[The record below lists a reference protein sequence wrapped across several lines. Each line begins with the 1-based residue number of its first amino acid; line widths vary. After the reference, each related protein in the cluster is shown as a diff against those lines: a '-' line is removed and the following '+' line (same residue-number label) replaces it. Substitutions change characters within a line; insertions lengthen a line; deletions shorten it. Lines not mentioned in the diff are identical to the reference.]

1 MSELSK
7 YRLLEILP
15 GTFVWA
21 TFLFALVFSFIKP
34 IWVIVFILIYVFYW
48 LVRLFYMQIFLFIGF
63 YRFRQA
69 AKIDWQQK
77 ISTLPG
83 VNSLY
88 HAIFFPTY
96 KEPYEVLH
104 TSLAALAKSQ
114 YPYMKERFIVILAG
128 EEGDKENFLKIT
140 KRLEED
146 FKESFFHFLITV
158 HPRGVPGELPGKGSN
173 TAYAGRE
180 LKKFI
185 DEHRIPYSDVL
196 VSNFDADTQVHHQF
210 FSYLTYVYF
219 QHPRR
224 QRASYQPLPLFN
236 NNVWEAPSFARVV
249 SYSTTFWMMT
259 EQVRPER
266 LFTFSSHAMPFQ
278 ALVDVGFWQSDIVTE
293 DSRICL
299 QCLQHYDGNYEV
311 VPLYIPVSM
320 DVVVGETVWQTIK
333 SQYVQQRRWAY
344 GVENFPYMVWN
355 FFPNKAMP
363 FLKKFRY
370 MWNQLEGVYSWA
382 TAPLMMLIFG
392 RLPLWLLDETE
403 RQTTVALNAPHILQI
418 LMTVSMVGIVVSALV
433 GTTILPPRPK
443 HIPKRRML
451 YMLLQWPL
459 IIVSLIVFGS
469 IPSTDAQTRLMLGK
483 YLGFDVTKK
492 IRKLHKSQV

>member
-1 MSELSK
+1 MSEYSK

-15 GTFVWA
+15 GIFVWA
-21 TFLFALVFSFIKP
+21 TFLFTFVFSFIKP
-34 IWVIVFILIYVFYW
+34 IWVIVFIIIYVFYW
-48 LVRLFYMQIFLFIGF
+48 LVRLFYMQIFLFLGF

-69 AKIDWQQK
+69 AKVNWKEK
-77 ISTLPG
+77 IENLPG
-83 VNSLY
+83 VDHLY
-88 HAIFFPTY
+88 HAVFLPTY
-96 KEPYEVLH
+96 KEPYEVLR
-104 TSLAALAKSQ
+104 TSLLALKRSQ
-114 YPYMKERFIVILAG
+114 YPSMNERFIVIMAG
-128 EEGDKENFLKIT
+128 EEGDKENFLNIAQHLK
-140 KRLEED
+140 ED
-146 FKESFFHFLITV
+146 FEKSFFAFLITL
-158 HPRGVPGELPGKGSN
+158 HPKGVPGEIPGKGSN
-173 TAYAGRE
+173 TAYAGKE

-185 DEHRIPYSDVL
+185 DERHIPYSDVL
-196 VSNFDADTQVHHQF
+196 VSNFDADTQVHEHY
-210 FSYLTYVYF
+210 FSYLTSVYF
-219 QHPRR
+219 HHPRR

-249 SYSTTFWMMT
+249 SYSTTFWMMM
-259 EQVRPER
+259 EQIRPER

-299 QCLQHYDGNYEV
+299 QCLQYYDGDYEV

-320 DVVVGETVWQTIK
+320 DVVVGETLWETIK

-355 FFPNKAMP
+355 FFPNKKMQFA
-363 FLKKFRY
+363 KKFRY

-382 TAPLMMLIFG
+382 TAPLMMLIFC
-392 RLPLWLLDETE
+392 RLPLWLLDESE

-418 LMTVSMVGIVVSALV
+418 LMTVSTVGIIVSAFV
-433 GTTILPPRPK
+433 GTMILPPRPP
-443 HIPKRRML
+443 HVPKRKML
-451 YMLLQWPL
+451 YMLFQWPL

-469 IPSTDAQTRLMLGK
+469 IPSTDAQTRLMFGK

-492 IRKLHKSQV
+492 VRKS

>member
-1 MSELSK
+1 MSEYSK

-21 TFLFALVFSFIKP
+21 TFLLTLIFSFIKP
-34 IWVIVFILIYVFYW
+34 IWVIVFMIVFVFYW
-48 LVRLFYMQIFLFIGF
+48 LVRLFYMQIFLFLGF
-63 YRFRQA
+63 YRYRKASQ
-69 AKIDWQQK
+69 IDWKEK
-77 ISTLPG
+77 IKNLPG
-83 VNSLY
+83 VDHLY
-88 HAIFFPTY
+88 HAVFFPTY

-104 TSLAALAKSQ
+104 TSLAALRRSQ
-114 YPYMKERFIVILAG
+114 YPCMNERFIVILAG
-128 EEGDKENFLKIT
+128 EEGDRKNFLDIVQ
-140 KRLEED
+140 RLQKD
-146 FKESFFHFLITV
+146 FEKSFFAFLVTV
-158 HPRGVPGELPGKGSN
+158 HPKGISGELPGKGSN
-173 TAYAGRE
+173 TAHAGRE

-185 DEHRIPYSDVL
+185 DAKHIPYANVL
-196 VSNFDADTQVHHQF
+196 VSNFDADTQVHEQY
-210 FSYLTYVYF
+210 FSYLTFVYF
-219 QHPRR
+219 HHPRR

-259 EQVRPER
+259 EQIRPER

-299 QCLQHYDGNYEV
+299 QCLQHYDGDYEV

-320 DVVVGETVWQTIK
+320 DVVVGDTLWETIK

-355 FFPNKAMP
+355 FFPNKKIA
-363 FLKKFRY
+363 FVKKFRY

-382 TAPLMMLIFG
+382 TAPLLMLIFG
-392 RLPLWLLDETE
+392 RLPLWLLDESE

-418 LMTVSMVGIVVSALV
+418 LMTVSTVGIIVSAFI
-433 GTTILPPRPK
+433 GTMLLPPRPS
-443 HIPKRRML
+443 HVPKRRML
-451 YMLLQWPL
+451 YMLFQWPL

-469 IPSTDAQTRLMLGK
+469 IPSTDAQTRLMFGK

-492 IRKLHKSQV
+492 VRRS